1 MGAIYLAR
9 RKSESSGGR
18 KTGNGGKLTV
28 QKKANEIGIYNDR
41 INIVFN
47 KKAGLIQSWIVGG
60 KEFLEKGPQINLWRA
75 PTHNDGGYRPKTENE
90 ISRQWVEAGLDSLQ
104 HKLKSFKLV
113 EEKNGTVS
121 VATTFVA
128 QKREISRTW
137 NIPPNILLILPEKY
151 R

>member
-75 PTHNDGGYRPKTENE
+75 PTHNDGGYRPK
-90 ISRQWVEAGLDSLQ
+90 RRM
-104 HKLKSFKLV
+104 KSPV
-113 EEKNGTVS
+113 NG
-121 VATTFVA
+121 
-128 QKREISRTW
+128 
-137 NIPPNILLILPEKY
+137 
-151 R
+151 